1 MKKILFFLLTVLML
15 VSCATTGKNEVISV
29 GNIPE
34 VEITD
39 DEYRNWYEIFVWSFY
54 DTDNN
59 GIGDFNGV
67 TEKLDYIKD
76 MGFNGIWLMPVMKGT
91 SYHKYDVEDY
101 YAVDPDYGTMD
112 DFENLLEEAHKRGI
126 RIIIDLVV
134 NHSSSSCPWFR
145 EACEYIAGHDEVGGE
160 YGAYYNFQKKYEAG
174 YSPVPGAD
182 GWYYEARFTS
192 TMPDF
197 NLDSKDARDEIVSIM
212 KFWLDKGVDGFR
224 LDATTSYYTYSTQK
238 SIEFLS
244 WLNEEAKKIRS
255 DCYLV
260 GEAWLSSDSAVR
272 EYYSS
277 GVDSFFIFPVA
288 TASGQVYDMLKEIR
302 TDNGVALG
310 DMLLNAENVYD
321 TGVYAPFLSNHDTA
335 RIASFMGRRQK
346 DRIKMAQGIL
356 SLMKGSLFVYYGEE
370 IGMIST
376 SDGSDPYKRI
386 AMKWCDR
393 RVYEGWCYTTPQNI
407 TVTEENYVYPGVAEQ
422 EEDSDSI
429 LSYYRASLAIRNAN
443 PEIARGKVSVLE
455 EYYSQ
460 SRYCCVLR
468 WDYSG
473 ETVYVAVNLDREYS
487 HTLSL
492 DISDISM
499 TAYLAASAENIVTYD
514 EKDGTLVLPP
524 YSYAVFRKT
533 E

>member
-1 MKKILFFLLTVLML
+1 MKKILVLVLSIL
-15 VSCATTGKNEVISV
+15 VLSSCVTTDRSDVITFN
-29 GNIPE
+29 NIPE

-39 DEYRNWYEIFVWSFY
+39 DDYRNWYEIFVWSFY
-54 DTDNN
+54 DTDND
-59 GIGDFNGV
+59 GIGDFNGI
-67 TEKLDYIKD
+67 TAKLDYIQNL
-76 MGFNGIWLMPVMKGT
+76 GFNGIWLMPVMKGT
-91 SYHKYDVEDY
+91 SYHKYDTEDY
-101 YAVDPDYGTMD
+101 YAVDPAYGTME
-112 DFENLLEEAHKRGI
+112 DFENLLSEAHKRGI
-126 RIIIDLVV
+126 MVIIDLVV
-134 NHSSSSCPWFR
+134 NHSSSSNPWFR
-145 EACEYIAGHDEVGGE
+145 EACEYIAECDEIGGR
-160 YGAYYNFQKKYEAG
+160 YGSWYNFQRTYESG

-197 NLDSKDARDEIVSIM
+197 NLDSSEVREEIVSIM
-212 KFWLDKGVDGFR
+212 KFWLEKGVDGFR
-224 LDATTSYYTYSTQK
+224 LDATTSYYTYSTKK

-244 WLNEEAKKIRS
+244 FLNKEAKKIRS

-288 TASGQVYDMLKEIR
+288 TVSGQIYDTLKEIR
-302 TDNGVALG
+302 TDNGVAFG
-310 DMLLNAENVYD
+310 DMLLNAVRVYD
-321 TGVYAPFLSNHDTA
+321 TGIYAPFLSNHDTA

-346 DRIKMAQGIL
+346 DRIKMAQGLL
-356 SLMKGSLFVYYGEE
+356 SLMRGSIFVYYGEE

-386 AMKWCDR
+386 AFRWCDS
-393 RVYEGWCYTTPQNI
+393 RVYEGWCYTAPQNI
-407 TVTEENYVYPGVAEQ
+407 IVTDENYVYSGAAEQ

-429 LSYYRASLAIRNAN
+429 LSYYKTSLAIRNAN
-443 PEIARGKVSVLE
+443 PEIARGDVSVLD
-455 EYYSQ
+455 EYYDQ

-468 WDYSG
+468 WDWNG
-473 ETVYVAVNLDREYS
+473 ETVYGAVNLDREYS
-487 HTLSL
+487 HTLIL
-492 DISDISM
+492 DIPDITM
-499 TAYLAASAENIVTYD
+499 TAYLVASSDNTVTYD
-514 EKDGTLVLPP
+514 AKSGSLVLAP